1 MFKRLINNGISLF
14 GIVTSFLV
22 MLTSFVDIKV
32 LMIGIKKVCRKIA
45 YFYNTFIDFM
55 EQLENS
61 IYAQTI
67 CSVVCVILLFTIL
80 FGGLYAIISLMER

>member
-1 MFKRLINNGISLF
+1 MFKRLINNCISLF
-14 GIVTSFLV
+14 EIITSFLV
-22 MLTSFVDIKV
+22 MVTSFVDIKF
-32 LMIGIKKVCRKIA
+32 LIIGIKKVCGKIA

-67 CSVVCVILLFTIL
+67 CSLVCIILLFTIL
-80 FGGLYAIISLMER
+80 FGVLYAIISLME

>member
-1 MFKRLINNGISLF
+1 MFKRLINNCINLF
-14 GIVTSFLV
+14 GIITSFVV
-22 MLTSFVDIKV
+22 MVTAFVDIKV
-32 LMIGIKKVCRKIA
+32 LILEIKKIFAKIS
-45 YFYNTFIDFM
+45 YFYNTFIGFM

-80 FGGLYAIISLMER
+80 FGGLYAIISLME